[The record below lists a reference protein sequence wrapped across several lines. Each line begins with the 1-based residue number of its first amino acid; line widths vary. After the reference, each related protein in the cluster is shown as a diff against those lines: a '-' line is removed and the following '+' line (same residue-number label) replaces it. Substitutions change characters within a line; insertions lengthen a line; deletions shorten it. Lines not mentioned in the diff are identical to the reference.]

1 MLTTIRDITPYTLN
15 WKRVY
20 GMSTTI
26 VHSIFCGDLETY
38 EIKFLAKVK
47 DNKAYLVAEVKSF
60 CHIREVTIDFLSLLD
75 SPVIKVA
82 ELIIEND
89 NDNFNDLSVTQI
101 CIGIKKVIEYF
112 AVKQAEI
119 HKRFLEAEESLK
131 GGIAV
136 SLYINDHKKK
146 ISLKLN
152 GKSFVKAHE
161 QAKNLGYL
169 EDTGFYITLEDEELV
184 DYFSISSISQYP
196 IANA

>member
-26 VHSIFCGDLETY
+26 VHSIFCDDLETY

-75 SPVIKVA
+75 KPVIKVA

-152 GKSFVKAHE
+152 GKSFVEAHE

-169 EDTGFYITLEDEELV
+169 EDTFHITVEDEEPV
-184 DYFSISSISQYP
+184 DYFSISSVSEYP
-196 IANA
+196 FANA